1 MLPTHLLSV
10 RSQPSCHTVGTL
22 LEAPPGRILLSRTSP
37 LQPRSQLHFCN
48 YLFGYL
54 IDIWPLSLDYKFQ
67 ILITVSVPHLAWV
80 VVQSLS
86 LSSGTL
92 LSPNIE
98 YLNITHLIL
107 KILRGE
113 KSSGNVLYPIPNTP
127 MGGSMKNEH
136 H

>member
-67 ILITVSVPHLAWV
+67 ILITVSAFLTTYLQCL
-80 VVQSLS
+80 VQPVIS
-86 LSSGTL
+86 
-92 LSPNIE
+92 IQFC
-98 YLNITHLIL
+98 
-107 KILRGE
+107 
-113 KSSGNVLYPIPNTP
+113 
-127 MGGSMKNEH
+127 
-136 H
+136 